1 MTSVVENTLYEFG
14 FTLLVRDKAVKNSFL
29 KPADAGLGIDG
40 CCAGPRSALQGSM
53 KQPRMNVELATDLYN
68 ATREVEEGTVQL
80 HQQFSN
86 WFEVADSC
94 TNQGEEDAIV
104 QYCFATAC
112 QELSKVCINLQK
124 DLETKKGIRNN
135 FFFAAWG
142 VQFALQ
148 ALYSYRGTLTKIEDN
163 KEGEAEGLKA
173 VLTKTRPAYALKKG
187 GKTKEIKHLYG
198 RGAETPALDVFLKRK
213 LTNTLYQLYRSAGL
227 ANLVS
232 YFEQDGQTYRWV
244 LPKTSESGNRTFAD
258 AIKAHY
264 DPFTD
269 CLTKKTK
276 AKFESDAFKASAAV
290 FQEVADSNGKKSLAR
305 TKPGS
310 GFWEEFN
317 FHVEDKPS
325 DTAGIL
331 TDPPPTKRKKCTIS

>member
-1 MTSVVENTLYEFG
+1 M
-14 FTLLVRDKAVKNSFL
+14 
-29 KPADAGLGIDG
+29 GLISSLSL
-40 CCAGPRSALQGSM
+40 ASLTRSEA
-53 KQPRMNVELATDLYN
+53 
-68 ATREVEEGTVQL
+68 
-80 HQQFSN
+80 
-86 WFEVADSC
+86 
-94 TNQGEEDAIV
+94 
-104 QYCFATAC
+104 
-112 QELSKVCINLQK
+112 
-124 DLETKKGIRNN
+124 
-135 FFFAAWG
+135 
-142 VQFALQ
+142 
-148 ALYSYRGTLTKIEDN
+148 YR
-163 KEGEAEGLKA
+163 
-173 VLTKTRPAYALKKG
+173 
-187 GKTKEIKHLYG
+187 
-198 RGAETPALDVFLKRK
+198 
-213 LTNTLYQLYRSAGL
+213 
-227 ANLVS
+227 
-232 YFEQDGQTYRWV
+232 
-244 LPKTSESGNRTFAD
+244 D